1 MENPATKQ
9 QSVGRRVRTVTL
21 IPLEADDGDQFVRDN
36 QAAFKYGSLVVRR
49 RRRAGYSEVC
59 GTSAKT
65 ALTPSSQ
72 SFWNAT

>member
-36 QAAFKYGSLVVRR
+36 QAAFKYGSLVVRHR
-49 RRRAGYSEVC
+49 
-59 GTSAKT
+59 
-65 ALTPSSQ
+65 Q
-72 SFWNAT
+72 S

>member
-49 RRRAGYSEVC
+49 RRRADGKVRRAS
-59 GTSAKT
+59 G
-65 ALTPSSQ
+65 SSRRR
-72 SFWNAT
+72 